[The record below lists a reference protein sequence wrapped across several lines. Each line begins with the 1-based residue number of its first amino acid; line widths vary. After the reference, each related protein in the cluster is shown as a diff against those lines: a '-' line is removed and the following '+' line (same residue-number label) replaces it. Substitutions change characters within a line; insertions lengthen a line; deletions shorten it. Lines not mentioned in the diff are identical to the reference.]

1 MGLRPP
7 AHLRGKISGALMI
20 AGLVAASAVL
30 ICLGRQDIIH
40 ALSYAGRLAGGLLVA
55 AGLTALVA
63 AVCVVVDRLL
73 GRGTKYTTAITLF
86 GALAVLGAGLLLLT
100 VQIGEYTHWLWLWLG
115 LVVWACWA
123 LWDLLHRRQAWR
135 EITFRRNFAAIVSFT
150 ALITAAN
157 FVYSQIYEPYSSP
170 MTVVMSAKIGSIHK
184 DENTTYVPVTFELEN
199 TGKVGA
205 YVVGAS
211 YSLTGVDWKS
221 AYENPRDLKQWEK
234 DIDTDALTDLH
245 TYADKQQTYTV
256 SIGLLQTPGI
266 YDLNP
271 GERSTQEKIIELPT
285 KTFRAVQITSE
296 AYLLRKDRMTYSTA
310 PTTYYSWSGKRE
322 IIPKWVTDYAGADA
336 GSDYIRYQV
345 PVHYSN
351 QILNFTRRSRHI
363 TVWWV
368 LGKENSTPAKPLVAD
383 LETPGGEQTEPTFSE
398 WDQEREKYGFTYLVS
413 GPTEAVL

>member
-7 AHLRGKISGALMI
+7 AKLRGKISGALMI
-20 AGLVAASAVL
+20 AGLVVASAVL
-30 ICLGRQDIIH
+30 IGLGRQDIIH

-55 AGLTALVA
+55 AGLTALTA

-86 GALAVLGAGLLLLT
+86 GVLAILGAGLLLLT
-100 VQIGEYTHWLWLWLG
+100 VQMGEYTHWLWLWLG

-184 DENTTYVPVTFELEN
+184 DETTTYVPVTFQLEN

-211 YSLTGVDWKS
+211 YSLTGLNWKS
-221 AYENPRDLKQWEK
+221 TYENPRDLKQWEK
-234 DIDTDALTDLH
+234 DIDTDTLSLFSA
-245 TYADKQQTYTV
+245 AA
-256 SIGLLQTPGI
+256 PG
-266 YDLNP
+266 
-271 GERSTQEKIIELPT
+271 
-285 KTFRAVQITSE
+285 
-296 AYLLRKDRMTYSTA
+296 
-310 PTTYYSWSGKRE
+310 
-322 IIPKWVTDYAGADA
+322 
-336 GSDYIRYQV
+336 
-345 PVHYSN
+345 
-351 QILNFTRRSRHI
+351 
-363 TVWWV
+363 
-368 LGKENSTPAKPLVAD
+368 
-383 LETPGGEQTEPTFSE
+383 
-398 WDQEREKYGFTYLVS
+398 
-413 GPTEAVL
+413 